1 MTKSQIEED
10 LRSRA
15 ISLYVG
21 PFNYYCG
28 YISDSKGEVF
38 ADLGSILEQ
47 EARIRGWGRIQKLED
62 AEALQD
68 KVGEL
73 FAEAL
78 SQFWLAA
85 KQDEESQS
93 TDEFKAVGWLMWDR
107 DDPNGK
113 ENEFFVYGEE
123 NPVKSE
129 REQIGYGGDHR
140 GHVWESEKVYIKING
155 PKVGD
160 IVETTTGLFQVMK
173 HPDSVDDAGI
183 TSDGLVRSYC
193 AYCGTESYEH
203 LPNCKGARG

>member
-10 LRSRA
+10 LRARA

-38 ADLGSILEQ
+38 ADLGSIIEQ
-47 EARIRGWGRIQKLED
+47 EARIRGWCRIQKLED

-85 KQDEESQS
+85 KQDAESMAEQ
-93 TDEFKAVGWLMWDR
+93 TRQPRIGDV
-107 DDPNGK
+107 
-113 ENEFFVYGEE
+113 
-123 NPVKSE
+123 
-129 REQIGYGGDHR
+129 QIGCAPTK
-140 GHVWESEKVYIKING
+140 EFL
-155 PKVGD
+155 D
-160 IVETTTGLFQVMK
+160 IAPQ
-173 HPDSVDDAGI
+173 
-183 TSDGLVRSYC
+183 
-193 AYCGTESYEH
+193 
-203 LPNCKGARG
+203 N